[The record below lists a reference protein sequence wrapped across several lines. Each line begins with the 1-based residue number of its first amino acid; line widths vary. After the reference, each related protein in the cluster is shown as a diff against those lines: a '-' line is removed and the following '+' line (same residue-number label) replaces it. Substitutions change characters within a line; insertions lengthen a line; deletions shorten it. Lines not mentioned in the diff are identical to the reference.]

1 MAAVK
6 DLSVEELRSL
16 IGEIVE
22 EKLRELLG
30 DPDEG
35 LEIRPEIRDRLL
47 NTLNQPP
54 NETVS
59 AAEAAR
65 RLGLEW

>member
-1 MAAVK
+1 VPAVK

-16 IGEIVE
+16 IGEVIE
-22 EKLRELLG
+22 EKLFELLG

-35 LEIRPEIRDRLL
+35 QEIRPEIRDRLL
-47 NTLNQPP
+47 SGLNHPS
-54 NETVS
+54 EDTVPVS
-59 AAEAAR
+59 EAAR

>member
-6 DLSVEELRSL
+6 DLSVEDLRSL
-16 IGEIVE
+16 IEAIVE

-35 LEIRPEIRDRLL
+35 LKIRPEIRDRLL
-47 NTLNQPP
+47 NSLNPP
-54 NETVS
+54 HETIS
-59 AAEAAR
+59 ASEAAR
-65 RLGLEW
+65 CLGLEW